1 MPQETSILIIY
12 TGGTIGMVKDIETGV
27 LKPFDFQNVYEQM
40 PILRKFGFQIDS
52 ISFDPLIDSSDM
64 HPEHWIK
71 LAHLIKENYLDYD
84 GFVVLHGSDTM
95 AYTASA
101 LSFILGNL
109 SKPVILT
116 GSQLPMGV
124 LRTDGRENLISAIEI
139 AAAKE
144 DDTPLVPEVAIYFE
158 YKLYRG
164 NRTFKYH
171 AENFNAFVSGN
182 YPVLAESGV
191 ELKFFTQYIRKP
203 RFKKLKLRDN
213 LDPNVGILKLYPGIS
228 KEIVDAILHTKN
240 IRAVV
245 LESFG
250 SGNAP
255 TDKWF
260 LDSIKE
266 AIDRGI
272 VIVNITQCIA
282 GKVEMGKYET
292 SAGLIKAGVISGHD
306 MTLSSAITKLMV
318 ILGTHN
324 DVDTIKREF
333 YADWA
338 GEISVV

>member
-12 TGGTIGMVKDIETGV
+12 TGGTIGMVKDIETGA
-27 LKPFDFQNVYEQM
+27 LKPFNFKDVYEQL

-52 ISFDPLIDSSDM
+52 ISFDPLVDSSDM
-64 HPEHWIK
+64 HPEHWVT
-71 LAHLIKENYLDYD
+71 LARMIKENYLDYD

-109 SKPVILT
+109 NKPVIIT

-124 LRTDGRENLISAIEI
+124 LRTDGRENMISAIEI

-191 ELKFFTQYIRKP
+191 NLVFHSEYILKP
-203 RFKKLKLRDN
+203 RFKKLKLRDK
-213 LDPNVGILKLYPGIS
+213 LDTNVSILKLYPGIS
-228 KEIVDAILHTKN
+228 KPAVEAILGTKGL
-240 IRAVV
+240 RAVV
-245 LESFG
+245 METFG

-255 TDKWF
+255 LDPWF
-260 LDSIKE
+260 INRLKKAVDS
-266 AIDRGI
+266 GI
-272 VIVNITQCIA
+272 TIVNITQCIA

-292 SAGLIKAGVISGHD
+292 SVSLKKAGIISGHD
-306 MTLSSAITKLMV
+306 MTLSAAITKLMV
-318 ILGTHN
+318 ILGQTKDPEQVH
-324 DVDTIKREF
+324 KEF
-333 YADWA
+333 LKPWA
-338 GEISVV
+338 GELSV